1 MEVDGH
7 DRAVKAGK
15 FVDTVGDKEIKKAGW
30 RTGPTGINEAYGVEL
45 PRVGKRLGSSGA
57 SEMSEVRRG

>member
-15 FVDTVGDKEIKKAGW
+15 FVDTVGDKEIKKAGLAD
-30 RTGPTGINEAYGVEL
+30 RSCGNQ
-45 PRVGKRLGSSGA
+45 
-57 SEMSEVRRG
+57 